1 MEIGRLRSDALLVQ
15 PDVLIVSQRSRVVE
29 FAAKNRLPAM
39 YGAREFVE
47 VGGLLSYSPNVPE
60 MFSRAG

>member
-1 MEIGRLRSDALLVQ
+1 MRFANAESDAAEGLAEV
-15 PDVLIVSQRSRVVE
+15 VVE
-29 FAAKNRLPAM
+29 LPREVRC
-39 YGAREFVE
+39 GREFVE